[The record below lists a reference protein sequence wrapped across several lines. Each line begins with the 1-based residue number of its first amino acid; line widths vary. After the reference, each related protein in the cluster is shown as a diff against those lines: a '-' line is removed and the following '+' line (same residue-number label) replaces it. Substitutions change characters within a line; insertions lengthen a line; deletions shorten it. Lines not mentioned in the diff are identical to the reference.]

1 MKLRLFLVISALVAI
16 VYAVADPF
24 LSGSPS
30 TLPIW
35 SVIVAVGAFIPAI
48 IAFIAQKDSLKTFAS
63 NYLSL
68 RKTDW
73 RKAAIVLGATAIL
86 SPLLRLVIVGVF
98 GNLLHVSFFGEFS
111 RQFHVNYLGV
121 ISWYGSGVAD
131 TLMACAG
138 DMVYLFVIGSIVGIF
153 SCLFEEIA
161 WRGFLIKYIKGSD
174 LTMSVISGVVWTLWT
189 LAMTYVVTTWSNALM
204 LLIFNV
210 VLSYWLVRIMRA
222 TGSVW
227 TCAMIRGMF
236 SLGAMSFCVV
246 QESHVGSY
254 MVSIIIA
261 LILTAVLW
269 GVIRPR
275 AWYGE

>member
-63 NYLSL
+63 DYLSL

-138 DMVYLFVIGSIVGIF
+138 DMVYQ
-153 SCLFEEIA
+153 
-161 WRGFLIKYIKGSD
+161 GFGSD
-174 LTMSVISGVVWTLWT
+174 HVCHLGCRVDVMDTCDDLCGH
-189 LAMTYVVTTWSNALM
+189 
-204 LLIFNV
+204 NV
-210 VLSYWLVRIMRA
+210 EQRSDASYL
-222 TGSVW
+222 
-227 TCAMIRGMF
+227 
-236 SLGAMSFCVV
+236 
-246 QESHVGSY
+246 
-254 MVSIIIA
+254 
-261 LILTAVLW
+261 
-269 GVIRPR
+269 
-275 AWYGE
+275 